1 MSSPAPVPSSRALW
15 KTAAWILVLITIG
28 LALMARVLP
37 AVRARLTVP
46 TGAAEW
52 IWESRHRLDLSPAA
66 FYAVHDF
73 DLAAIPSKARL
84 LVTGDE
90 EYILYLNGRRVG
102 AGAWRAG
109 ESLDSYEVGPLLQP
123 GTNRLLAEVRSGRG
137 AGGFLLSLEDGEGR
151 QLAWTDEGW
160 RLFRNHHPGL
170 VRGWLPLA
178 GEGSPESEAA
188 FSWGFPPVG
197 SWRSPP
203 VGATRPLVFEM
214 IAGRPIPAAT
224 ATEMASFR
232 RNSRKSQEAKNGP
245 ENGKSTVKNPPRRL
259 FDWGSEVAG
268 YLSLDVP
275 ASTRMQAGLLY
286 TGSKAP
292 PDPRRD
298 EPTVVL
304 VLPGKRGWTSALPG
318 RFRYALFVGI
328 ERPQAARV
336 QPLTPP
342 ASDSGPGAFPFLL
355 PGAGNPARAGVFGID
370 PPTLRTPIENEIWGE
385 LESVP
390 GVAGRKKL

>member
-1 MSSPAPVPSSRALW
+1 MPSPAPAPTSRAPW
-15 KTAAWILVLITIG
+15 KTAVWTLVLITIG

-37 AVRARLTVP
+37 AVRARLTAP

-73 DLAAIPSKARL
+73 DLAAVPSKARL

-90 EYILYLNGRRVG
+90 EYILYLNGQRVG
-102 AGAWRAG
+102 TGAWRAG
-109 ESLDSYEVGPLLQP
+109 ESLDAYEVGPLLQA
-123 GTNRLLAEVRSGRG
+123 GTNRLFAEVRSGRG
-137 AGGFLLSLEDGEGR
+137 AGGFLLSLEDGDGR

-160 RLFRNHHPGL
+160 RLFRSHHPGL
-170 VRGWLPLA
+170 VRGWLPLS
-178 GEGSPESEAA
+178 GEGSPESEAV

-197 SWRSPP
+197 SWRNPP
-203 VGATRPLVFEM
+203 IGPTRPLFFETT
-214 IAGRPIPAAT
+214 AARSIPAAT

-232 RNSRKSQEAKNGP
+232 RNNKKKQEPDKGP
-245 ENGKSTVKNPPRRL
+245 DEGQATVKNPPRRL
-259 FDWGSEVAG
+259 FDWGREVTG

-275 ASTRMQAGLLY
+275 ALTQMQAGLLY
-286 TGSKAP
+286 TSSAAP

-298 EPTVVL
+298 PATVVL
-304 VLPGKRGWTSALPG
+304 VLPGKRGWTSVLPG

-336 QPLTPP
+336 QPLADPKLFATLRGATPDG
-342 ASDSGPGAFPFLL
+342 S
-355 PGAGNPARAGVFGID
+355 GVFGID
-370 PPTLRTPIENEIWGE
+370 PPELRTPIENEIWGE

-390 GVAGRKKL
+390 DVAGREKL

>member
-1 MSSPAPVPSSRALW
+1 MPSPALAPASRVPW
-15 KTAAWILVLITIG
+15 KRTVWTLVLVTIA
-28 LALMARVLP
+28 LALLAHALP
-37 AVRARLTVP
+37 PVRARLTVP
-46 TGAAEW
+46 TRAAEW

-73 DLAAIPSKARL
+73 DLAAVPSTARL

-90 EYILYLNGRRVG
+90 EYILSLNGRRIG
-102 AGAWRAG
+102 AGAWKAG

-137 AGGFLLSLEDGEGR
+137 AGGFLLSLEDGDGR
-151 QLAWTDEGW
+151 QLDWTNKDW
-160 RLFRNHHPGL
+160 RLFRNHYPGL
-170 VRGWLPLA
+170 VRGWLPLS

-203 VGATRPLVFEM
+203 VGTTRPLFFER

-232 RNSRKSQEAKNGP
+232 RSSREAKSRPENGP
-245 ENGKSTVKNPPRRL
+245 ENGESTVKNPPRRL
-259 FDWGSEVAG
+259 FDWGREVAG
-268 YLSLDVP
+268 YVSLDVP
-275 ASTRMQAGLLY
+275 ASTQMQAGLLY

-298 EPTVVL
+298 EATVVL

-336 QPLTPP
+336 QPLSAP
-342 ASDSGPGAFPFLL
+342 ASGPEAFPFLL
-355 PGAGNPARAGVFGID
+355 PGAGKPDLAGVFGID
-370 PPTLRTPIENEIWGE
+370 PPTLRTPIENEIWGK

-390 GVAGRKKL
+390 SVAGRKKL

>member
-1 MSSPAPVPSSRALW
+1 MPSPAPAQTSRAPW
-15 KTAAWILVLITIG
+15 KTAAWTLVLITIG

-46 TGAAEW
+46 TGAAQW

-66 FYAVHDF
+66 FYAAHDF
-73 DLAAIPSKARL
+73 DLDAVPSRARL

-109 ESLDSYEVGPLLQP
+109 EQLDSYEVGPLLQP

-137 AGGFLLSLEDGEGR
+137 AGGVLLSLEDGNGR
-151 QLAWTDEGW
+151 QLAWTNDGW
-160 RLFRNHHPGL
+160 RLFRSHHPGL
-170 VRGWLPLA
+170 VRGWLPLT
-178 GEGSPESEAA
+178 GDGSPESEAA

-197 SWRSPP
+197 SWRSAPLGPP
-203 VGATRPLVFEM
+203 RPLFFEM
-214 IAGRPIPAAT
+214 TAGRPIPAAT
-224 ATEMASFR
+224 ATEMTAYR
-232 RNSRKSQEAKNGP
+232 RSKRSQQREKGADKG
-245 ENGKSTVKNPPRRL
+245 ESTVKNPPRRL
-259 FDWGSEVAG
+259 FDWGREVKG
-268 YLSLDVP
+268 YVSLDVP
-275 ASTRMQAGLLY
+275 ASTRLQTGLLY
-286 TGSKAP
+286 TSSAAP

-298 EPTVVL
+298 PVTVVL

-318 RFRYALFVGI
+318 RFRYALFVGL
-328 ERPQAARV
+328 EHPQAARV
-336 QPLTPP
+336 QPLTPAADP
-342 ASDSGPGAFPFLL
+342 KAFPSLL
-355 PGAGNPARAGVFGID
+355 PDGGTLEAPGVFGID
-370 PPTLRTPIENEIWGE
+370 PPELRSPIENEIWGE